1 MRYLKIF
8 ESFSDAAVVQEL
20 WKVDPEDNIRLLMSC
35 LDEAGLEGKVE
46 YEILYAVHE
55 RVERPRSA
63 GSPFSYSSVHFR
75 SCYRQDSQVLRF
87 DDTYREGGN
96 VRAEVQRVLDRLR
109 KFGPSKDFVPVIEV
123 TITGL
128 VEDSEPEGEA
138 PEQVLDRIYTER
150 FRDYFGKVY
159 SVEEC
164 SWTRSDAYRIEM
176 HMSL

>member
-8 ESFSDAAVVQEL
+8 ESFSDVAVVQEL

-35 LDEAGLEGKVE
+35 LDEAGLEGKVD

-55 RVERPRSA
+55 RTERPRSA

-75 SCYRQDSQVLRF
+75 SCYRQDSQVLRQ
-87 DDTYREGGN
+87 DDAYRDGTN
-96 VRAEVQRVLDRLR
+96 YRLR
-109 KFGPSKDFVPVIEV
+109 KFGSSKDFMPVIEV
-123 TITGL
+123 TITVSDDSTDQL
-128 VEDSEPEGEA
+128 VEGFGET
-138 PEQVLDRIYTER
+138 YTER
-150 FRDYFGKVY
+150 FRDYFGEVY

-164 SWTRSDAYRIEM
+164 SWVRSDAYRIEM